1 MREGSCRCG
10 GKHYADR
17 RGLAVGV
24 GDARA
29 GERVVRPRALTRGP
43 LLSVAGRARVRLRQ
57 LAGLARRAGWAGRSG
72 PWCWAG
78 AGEKGGGD
86 GLGRAGCWARAEG
99 KEVGRRVGAGLGRVR
114 GIGLG
119 FWVGSSFSISI
130 PFQTQLFE
138 FKLKFEFKPYALKQI
153 KQCTSMNAHTF

>member
-1 MREGSCRCG
+1 MGR
-10 GKHYADR
+10 
-17 RGLAVGV
+17 
-24 GDARA
+24 
-29 GERVVRPRALTRGP
+29 GERKRR
-43 LLSVAGRARVRLRQ
+43 
-57 LAGLARRAGWAGRSG
+57 RRAGPLRFDGLKRERDGVG
-72 PWCWAG
+72 PKRVSWAG

-86 GLGRAGCWARAEG
+86 GLGRAGCWARTEG
-99 KEVGRRVGAGLGRVR
+99 KEVGRWVGAGLGRVR